1 MSQHRTR
8 PDTGG
13 VIMQVPVES
22 ETVFGGIVETENFC
36 FISRPICQPWPISRL
51 FIIVTVVGDDPH
63 PASHLD

>member
-1 MSQHRTR
+1 
-8 PDTGG
+8 
-13 VIMQVPVES
+13 MQVPVES